1 MRAQFPITTDS
12 RWKWAGIV
20 SVVSICGVLV
30 IEIVANIVGGYIS
43 DQIMEWQPPQTE
55 QATASVAL
63 LRPAETVVA
72 AVPVR
77 ATKGPRPEAPT
88 AVTPPS
94 PLPADDEV
102 ETKLIEPELPAVSG
116 KVQKVIDTATLRIE
130 GNTVPLVGITGFKSP
145 YSDQLAK
152 FIEEQG
158 GKLSCSP
165 DGKRYRCFVK
175 NIDIG
180 LAALTNGAARLG
192 TGATPQYRRAE
203 AEARRNRRGVF
214 Q

>member
-1 MRAQFPITTDS
+1 MPAQFPTTTDQ

-30 IEIVANIVGGYIS
+30 TEIVANIVGGYIS
-43 DQIMEWQPPQTE
+43 DQIMDWQPPQTE
-55 QATASVAL
+55 GMTASVAFR
-63 LRPAETVVA
+63 RPAETVIT

-77 ATKGPRPEAPT
+77 ATKGALPEVPTTVAPP
-88 AVTPPS
+88 A
-94 PLPADDEV
+94 PLPAEEV
-102 ETKLIEPELPAVSG
+102 ETEVIEPELPAVTG

-130 GNTVPLVGITGFKSP
+130 GNTVPLAGITGFKSP

-192 TGATPQYRRAE
+192 TDATPQYHRAE